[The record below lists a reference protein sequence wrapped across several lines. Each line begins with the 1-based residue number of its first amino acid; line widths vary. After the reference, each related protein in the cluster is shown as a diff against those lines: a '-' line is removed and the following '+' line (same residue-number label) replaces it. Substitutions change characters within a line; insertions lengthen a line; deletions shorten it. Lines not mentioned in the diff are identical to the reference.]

1 MLSKRNKPF
10 ISAKENNI
18 SQKSPTFAKE
28 WKETRKHMCV
38 RVFVSGALYF
48 GAKQPIVLAK
58 QISLLF
64 QQKKTISRKRGL
76 LLPKSET
83 RRENNSEPYIS
94 AQKSPMFGKSNKP
107 FISLKENNTSQKR
120 PPFAKEWNETRS
132 CMYRTACWA
141 KEISPLFQQKRT
153 ISRKRALL
161 LPKSETRRDVVSV
174 QDVECDDTH
183 DNMHACTLSFSLL
196 YTNTQ

>member
-1 MLSKRNKPF
+1 
-10 ISAKENNI
+10 
-18 SQKSPTFAKE
+18 
-28 WKETRKHMCV
+28 MCV

-107 FISLKENNTSQKR
+107 FISLK
-120 PPFAKEWNETRS
+120 
-132 CMYRTACWA
+132 
-141 KEISPLFQQKRT
+141 RT
-153 ISRKRALL
+153 IPRKRGPL
-161 LPKSETRRDVVSV
+161 LPKSETRREVVCIE
-174 QDVECDDTH
+174 QHVE
-183 DNMHACTLSFSLL
+183 
-196 YTNTQ
+196 QKK